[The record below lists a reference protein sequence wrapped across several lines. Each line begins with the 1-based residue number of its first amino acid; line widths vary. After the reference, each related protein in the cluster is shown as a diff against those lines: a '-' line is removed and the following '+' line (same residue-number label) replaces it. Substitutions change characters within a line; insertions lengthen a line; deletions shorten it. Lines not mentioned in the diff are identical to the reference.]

1 MYLIFPLLSLLA
13 YIASHIATGPFIWLS
28 FLTLGIWEILAGNLI
43 QGLISLAIGKRR
55 KAILPLLAILLHS
68 DFIFA
73 IWQPPFHC
81 KDITGDKNKEL
92 TLITYNCSHF
102 YWTKLW
108 TMNEAAR
115 EIEKINPD
123 ILCLQEAPS
132 TDYYHQ
138 DSINKAFDYLP
149 YKIQSYRTDH
159 LPIAIYSR
167 YPITPVDTIYYK
179 DSPNLSIIADIDING
194 KKIRIINN
202 HFQTTSVNAHRG
214 FIMDSKMPLK
224 SRLREL
230 KLFLYTMKENYRKRT
245 NQVNFIS
252 KEIENSPYPVLVC
265 GDFNDIPSS
274 YTYKTIQKSLT
285 DSFWSAGSGY
295 QYTFRYLFKI
305 LRIDYIFHSK
315 DFKAIRSYSLEYPY
329 SDHNMV
335 VWEGRLSV

>member
-1 MYLIFPLLSLLA
+1 
-13 YIASHIATGPFIWLS
+13 
-28 FLTLGIWEILAGNLI
+28 
-43 QGLISLAIGKRR
+43 
-55 KAILPLLAILLHS
+55 
-68 DFIFA
+68 
-73 IWQPPFHC
+73 
-81 KDITGDKNKEL
+81 
-92 TLITYNCSHF
+92 
-102 YWTKLW
+102 
-108 TMNEAAR
+108 MNEAAR

-179 DSPNLSIIADIDING
+179 DSYNLSIIADIDING
-194 KKIRIINN
+194 KKIRVINN

-224 SRLREL
+224 SRLQEL
-230 KLFLYTMKENYRKRT
+230 KLFLYTMKENYCKRR
-245 NQVNFIS
+245 NQVNLIS
-252 KEIENSPYPVLVC
+252 KEIDNSPYPVLVC

-274 YTYKTIQKSLT
+274 YTYKTIRKSLT
-285 DSFWSAGSGY
+285 DSFWTAGSGY
-295 QYTFRYLFKI
+295 QYTFRYLFKM

-315 DFKAIRSYSLEYPY
+315 DFTTVNSYSPY
-329 SDHNMV
+329 QHFSDHNMV
-335 VWEGRLSV
+335 VWIGKFRYQNFNL

>member
-1 MYLIFPLLSLLA
+1 M
-13 YIASHIATGPFIWLS
+13 
-28 FLTLGIWEILAGNLI
+28 
-43 QGLISLAIGKRR
+43 
-55 KAILPLLAILLHS
+55 PLLAILLHS

-81 KDITGDKNKEL
+81 KDIAGDRNKEL

-102 YWTKLW
+102 NWNRLW
-108 TMNEAAR
+108 TMNDAAH

-132 TDYYHQ
+132 AEYYHQ
-138 DSINKAFDYLP
+138 DSINKAFAYLP

-179 DSPNLSIIADIDING
+179 DSYNLSLIADIDING

-202 HFQTTSVNAHRG
+202 HLQTTSVNEHRG
-214 FIMDSKMPLK
+214 FIMDSKMSLS
-224 SRLREL
+224 SRLKEL
-230 KLFLYTMKENYRKRT
+230 KLFVFKMKDNFHKRAE
-245 NQVNFIS
+245 QVDLIS
-252 KEIENSPYPVLVC
+252 EKIEKSPYPVLLC

-274 YTYKTIQKSLT
+274 YTYKTIRKSLT
-285 DSFWSAGSGY
+285 DSFVAEGSGY
-295 QYTFRYLFKI
+295 QYTFRYLFKM

-315 DFKAIRSYSLEYPY
+315 DFTTVINYSPEFSF

-335 VWEGRLSV
+335 MWEGMF